1 MSKKVSVAALCVGL
15 LSVAWCACA
24 ATQVQP
30 GAEGEWIVWS
40 LAGTGVTLI
49 VTGGRGLVGD
59 LNRDKIRSSPL
70 PPE

>member
-1 MSKKVSVAALCVGL
+1 VSIAALFVGL

-24 ATQVQP
+24 ATHVQL
-30 GAEGEWIVWS
+30 GAEGEWIVCS

-49 VTGGRGLVGD
+49 VTGGRGLVSD
-59 LNRDKIRSSPL
+59 LNRDKIRSRPL